1 MKNITKILLTIF
13 ASVAITTA
21 SFAGALNVTGD
32 AKASYNIQSADGSD
46 NNNGD
51 KGKALGI
58 TNEITFSATGEL
70 DNGWAWK
77 YQTELD
83 SGAETTSGA
92 GIDDSQIVFTTDYGT
107 VGLMVSEGSLRGGAL
122 GWDVSAFGAGSDNGA
137 GGGMRLGTELSG
149 YNNIQYHTPAGL
161 LPYGIVLKG
170 GQSVNGD
177 TTVNSFKAAGSG
189 GVATAITNQL
199 PGTNATANFVAKK
212 FEQYQISATPLD
224 GLSIIADYGDASGAG
239 VDAVVDHQE
248 PESGHISAKYAIGNA
263 TIGLGR
269 GYEALGMTGTL
280 AATTIEQITNT
291 SIGLGYA
298 VNDQLS
304 LSYTQEESDALF
316 TGATNTLGGAS
327 VTPNVELEI
336 TSIQAAYTMGGM
348 TIALSMD
355 DIENAQYILNR
366 DLKETM
372 LTVALAF

>member
-137 GGGMRLGTELSG
+137 SGGMRLGNELSG

-161 LPYGIVLKG
+161 LPYGIVIKAG
-170 GQSVNGD
+170 SSVGGD
-177 TTVNSFKAAGSG
+177 TSVNSFKAPGTG
-189 GVATAITNQL
+189 GIATAITNQL
-199 PGTNATANFVAKK
+199 PGTNATTNFVAKK
-212 FEQYQISATPLD
+212 FTQYQVSATPLD
-224 GLSIIADYGDASGAG
+224 GMAITLDYADIDGAG
-239 VDAVVDHQE
+239 ADLVIVHQE
-248 PESGHISAKYAIGNA
+248 PEQGHASIKYAVGNA
-263 TIGLGR
+263 TLGVGR
-269 GYEALGMTGTL
+269 GYEVLGMTGTL

-291 SIGLGYA
+291 SWGIGYA

-304 LSYTQEESDALF
+304 LSYTVEESNALF
-316 TGATNTLGGAS
+316 TELLTL
-327 VTPNVELEI
+327 
-336 TSIQAAYTMGGM
+336 
-348 TIALSMD
+348 
-355 DIENAQYILNR
+355 
-366 DLKETM
+366 
-372 LTVALAF
+372 